1 MKQTSFFGYYLQ
13 MFRNYAVFSGRT
25 DRKEFWIAIAVHY
38 ALVTILSTI
47 SSMLS
52 GYTAII
58 TMDPDSSNPVAVIIS
73 TIITLY
79 TLAVIIPLTALGV
92 RRLHDVNRSGWW
104 LLIALTGIG
113 SIVLLIWMIREGT
126 EDTNL
131 FGSDPH
137 PIRQYY
143 NFRRKRKWKNC
154 WNSNPLRH

>member
-25 DRKEFWIAIAVHY
+25 DRKAFWIAIAVHY
-38 ALVTILSTI
+38 ALVTILGTI

-58 TMDPDSSNPVAVIIS
+58 TMDPHSSNPVAVIIS
-73 TIITLY
+73 MIITLY
-79 TLAVIIPLTALGV
+79 TLAVIIPMTALGV

-137 PIRQYY
+137 PIRQY
-143 NFRRKRKWKNC
+143 
-154 WNSNPLRH
+154 